1 MQIFQPLVD
10 LIPLVSDVPKEPEAS
25 HPRMIEL
32 EVQKNQLLEINER
45 KTIQMKQV
53 LTHLRL
59 LTNEISLISPETRL
73 E

>member
-1 MQIFQPLVD
+1 MVD
-10 LIPLVSDVPKEPEAS
+10 LIPLMSDVPKEPEAS
-25 HPRMIEL
+25 HPRMLEL
-32 EVQKNQLLEINER
+32 EAQRSQLLEINEL